1 MAGKQRKR
9 KPAAGGHE
17 DLAKPT
23 VWRRQHGGFTEA
35 FRDADPD
42 TGAVVSHRRAIDL
55 LARLEAN
62 GTITG
67 EMHDA
72 GDMFM
77 MQFRAAAMDT
87 VRITPLLRIPS
98 ATGTT
103 ITERAAAARR
113 KVAEAMDALGGVNSA
128 AGSCVWHVVGCEA
141 SIREWA
147 LRQGWG
153 GKSVGHAQA
162 QGILMAALG
171 VLVFHYGLDRHGAAR
186 SGHTPKD
193 VAKISTI

>member
-1 MAGKQRKR
+1 MTVPKRKR
-9 KPAAGGHE
+9 KPAAGRSE
-17 DLAKPT
+17 DLSKPT
-23 VWRRQHGGFTEA
+23 FWRRQHGGFTEP

-42 TGAVVSHRRAIDL
+42 PGAAVSHRRAIDL

-72 GDMFM
+72 GDMFLA
-77 MQFRAAAMDT
+77 QFRAAAMGT
-87 VRITPLLRIPS
+87 VRVMPLLPVAP
-98 ATGTT
+98 ATGNTL
-103 ITERAAAARR
+103 TERAATARR

-153 GKSVGHAQA
+153 GRSVGHAQA

-171 VLVFHYGLDRHGAAR
+171 VLVFHYGLDMNGAAR
-186 SGHTPKD
+186 SRHTPKD
-193 VAKISTI
+193 VANISTI